1 MRRVRSVGIVS
12 QLVGSIVASAVFDY
26 AALLAARSLLERT
39 TATVVVNPSSRNG
52 PAITS
57 RVCTHSVYVQL
68 YT

>member
-12 QLVGSIVASAVFDY
+12 LLVGSIVASAGFDY
-26 AALLAARSLLERT
+26 AALIAAWLRLAKT
-39 TATVVVNPSSRNG
+39 IATVVVSLLTRKG

-57 RVCTHSVYVQL
+57 LVCTHSIYVQL